1 MDSSWELLP
10 PPKKMEK
17 TTPKAGIPT
26 PTHQPE
32 TCFYF
37 ELHLVGEKSHGEGA
51 IKPNGWQWQ
60 LLGCWQLE
68 VDGSMVSN

>member
-1 MDSSWELLP
+1 MGVVTP
-10 PPKKMEK
+10 PPKKKMVEK

-51 IKPNGWQWQ
+51 IKPNGMAITWMS
-60 LLGCWQLE
+60 C
-68 VDGSMVSN
+68 DGSGWING